1 MKNLV
6 LVIVVIKLSYKI
18 LFSQEG
24 ILISLKKNRK
34 N

>member
-24 ILISLKKNRK
+24 ILISLKKK
-34 N
+34 